1 MPRKIVIDVNPYLE
15 QTRCEFGGN
24 FFAGDG
30 RLSQWVEGR
39 PMSEWLPASRMGY
52 QRWEGFLPELM
63 RALNEDE
70 LDLCFRG
77 LPSDQ
82 ALFCQ
87 TLRLQEADTVRMGF
101 EPDRYTVRCE
111 DKFLPEPLRAELR
124 QVRELAR
131 RRVVM
136 VPPTQELVG
145 RMDKLDGMLFA
156 DGAADVAALRELYRG
171 YVDTYAA
178 CAERSQVQ
186 DTWRQQLNLLEQV
199 FS

>member
-1 MPRKIVIDVNPYLE
+1 MPRKIVIEVDPYLE

-87 TLRLQEADTVRMGF
+87 TLRLQEADAARMGF

-111 DKFLPEPLRAELR
+111 DKFLPEPLRDALR
-124 QVRELAR
+124 QARELAR

-136 VPPTQELVG
+136 VPPTQDLVMH
-145 RMDKLDGMLFA
+145 MDALDRKLFA

-171 YVDTYAA
+171 YADTYAA
-178 CAERSQVQ
+178 CAERSPAQ
-186 DTWRQQLNLLEQV
+186 DTWLKELSGLKKL